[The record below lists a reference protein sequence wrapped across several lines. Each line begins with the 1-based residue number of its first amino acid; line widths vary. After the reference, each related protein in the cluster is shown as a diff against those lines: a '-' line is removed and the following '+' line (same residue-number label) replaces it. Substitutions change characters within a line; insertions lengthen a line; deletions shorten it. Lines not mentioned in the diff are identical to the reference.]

1 MVSHIQS
8 FYSELEVDICCYK
21 QLTRLAAQGYQNRW
35 WIRQWNW
42 RTLCPVGDR
51 QSKAPISRA
60 TSGHWPTCASTNGG
74 PRCGRKAL

>member
-35 WIRQWNW
+35 WIR
-42 RTLCPVGDR
+42 
-51 QSKAPISRA
+51 
-60 TSGHWPTCASTNGG
+60 
-74 PRCGRKAL
+74 